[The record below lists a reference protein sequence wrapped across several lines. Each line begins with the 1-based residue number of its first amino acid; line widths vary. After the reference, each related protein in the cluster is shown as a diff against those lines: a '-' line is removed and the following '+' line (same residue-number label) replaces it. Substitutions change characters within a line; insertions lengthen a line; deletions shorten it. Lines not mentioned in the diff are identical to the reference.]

1 MNAALPPGSTC
12 LPLEYKELDVYE
24 TPASRTMWGFMKS
37 KPRPCFTPGLLS
49 EILDFFDNQLAAE
62 PGNVPDFL
70 VVGSAVPGLYNLGG
84 DLSLFRNKILAGD
97 LQGLLD
103 YGTACVRAVCSAHH
117 HPTAPRMTTISMVQG
132 DALGGGFEAAL
143 SANVLVAERGTKLG
157 FPEILFNLFPGM
169 GAMTFLGRKIG
180 YAEAERMIL
189 SGRIYLAE
197 DLHEKG
203 VVDVLA
209 EPGEAPAAVLD
220 YIRRASRALN
230 GTVAARL
237 AREISQPVNFGEL
250 QRIVELWA
258 ESAMR
263 LTPKDLV
270 MMERLVKRQT
280 GKYAES

>member
-1 MNAALPPGSTC
+1 MNTSQPPGSIA
-12 LPLEYKELDVYE
+12 LPYEYRELDLYE
-24 TPASRTMWGFMKS
+24 NPASSTMWGFMKS

-49 EILDFFDNQLAAE
+49 EVLDFFDNRLAAD
-62 PGNVPDFL
+62 PARVPDFF
-70 VVGSAVPGLYNLGG
+70 VMGSAIPGLYNLGG
-84 DLSLFRNKILAGD
+84 DLSLFRGKILAGD

-103 YGTACVRAVCSAHH
+103 YGTACVRAVYIGHR
-117 HPTAPRMTTISMVQG
+117 HPTAPRLTTISMVQG

-143 SANVLVAERGTKLG
+143 STNVLVAERGAKMG

-180 YAEAERMIL
+180 YTEAERMIL
-189 SGRIYLAE
+189 SGRIYPAE

-209 EPGEAPAAVLD
+209 EPGEAPAAVMD

-237 AREISQPVNFGEL
+237 AREVSQPVHFEEL

-263 LTPKDLV
+263 LTPKDLA

-280 GKYAES
+280 GKYTEA